1 MVDVPDC
8 LVMSET
14 LVSLKIISDGNYDI
28 EIPLSVWLPN
38 LKILHLNYVRFVDCD
53 SMQRLFSD
61 CKVLE
66 ELTLDRCQC
75 FGSYTGDH
83 VIIFARLLKVLTI
96 EDCTFVKGLFEIDAP
111 NLAYLRYS
119 GNFGIKIVPSWKYS
133 CSLVEAELKF
143 HYCTEISDYSSL
155 ECLYDREIF
164 KAAAY
169 KTTKLCLLGRSV
181 EGILKLGDDQE
192 QMPDFHCLSRLH
204 LCNFPYDS
212 WKYVTSLLDKSPQLE
227 TVVFEWGL
235 HRCNLDPASPSYEPI
250 FPFSCHAQ
258 VIEVRSFC
266 GHKGSLLHLEHLL
279 KNARVLKKL
288 ILHKCRFSNLEL
300 ELQFLQLRKNDL
312 LMLPRASSDCCI
324 ELK

>member
-96 EDCTFVKGLFEIDAP
+96 EDCTFVK
-111 NLAYLRYS
+111 
-119 GNFGIKIVPSWKYS
+119 
-133 CSLVEAELKF
+133 
-143 HYCTEISDYSSL
+143 EISDYSSL